1 MNNLKIH
8 KWNNQILNG
17 ALKLSKD
24 NSASGMVT
32 YDLKNGLILK
42 VIVETAF
49 EKDELRDFKCNL
61 ERKILHSKK
70 LVGTDIVLPHTMY
83 MDHDEVV
90 GYTVPKILLPNI
102 GDTLEKNKTFSNVSN
117 VLLLLTNKV
126 EKLNEQGIVFPDLCT
141 YGNIFYDAG
150 TNNIK
155 FIDYDG
161 IQIFDTWSDSV
172 SALIKYDFN
181 PMYASGKYTV
191 PGNFLWTSNIDR
203 ASIVALYLKKLLGV
217 NILEDPTFALY
228 QDVQM
233 AEEGLISFNKDEFLQ
248 RKINSTLDNYG
259 ILDDETRK
267 SVVKIF
273 DLTVDND
280 PPNEVIK
287 HIMNSCEVVKN
298 GKRLLKLK
306 K

>member
-24 NSASGMVT
+24 DSASGMVT
-32 YDLKNGLILK
+32 YDLGNGFILK

-49 EKDELRDFKCNL
+49 EKDELRDFKFNL

-117 VLLLLTNKV
+117 VLLLLASRVK
-126 EKLNEQGIVFPDLCT
+126 KLNEHGIIFPDLCT
-141 YGNIFYDAG
+141 YGNVFYNAG
-150 TNNIK
+150 ANSFK

-181 PMYASGKYTV
+181 PMYAAEKYTIS
-191 PGNFLWTSNIDR
+191 GDFLWTSNIDR

-233 AEEGLISFNKDEFLQ
+233 TEEGLISFDKDEFLQ
-248 RKINSTLDNYG
+248 RKINTTLDNYG

-280 PPNEVIK
+280 PPDEVIK

>member
-280 PPNEVIK
+280 PPNDVIK

>member
-32 YDLKNGLILK
+32 YDLENGLILK

>member
-298 GKRLLKLK
+298 GKRLLKFK

>member
-42 VIVETAF
+42 VIAETAF

-181 PMYASGKYTV
+181 PMYASRKYTV

>member
-61 ERKILHSKK
+61 ERKILYSKK
-70 LVGTDIVLPHTMY
+70 IVDSDIVLPHTMY

-280 PPNEVIK
+280 PPNDVIK

>member
-32 YDLKNGLILK
+32 YDLGNGFILK

-61 ERKILHSKK
+61 ERKILYSKK
-70 LVGTDIVLPHTMY
+70 IVDSDIVLPHTMY

>member
-24 NSASGMVT
+24 DSASGMIT
-32 YDLKNGLILK
+32 YDLGNGFILK

-61 ERKILHSKK
+61 ERKILHSKE

-117 VLLLLTNKV
+117 VLLLLANRV

-141 YGNIFYDAG
+141 YGNIFYDARTG
-150 TNNIK
+150 SFK

-181 PMYASGKYTV
+181 YMYASEKYTA
-191 PGNFLWTSNIDR
+191 PGNFLWTSNIDK

-217 NILEDPTFALY
+217 NILEDPIFAFY

-233 AEEGLISFNKDEFLQ
+233 TDGGLISFDKDEFLHK
-248 RKINSTLDNYG
+248 KINTTLDNYG
-259 ILDDETRK
+259 IIDDETRK

-273 DLTVDND
+273 DLNVDND
-280 PPNEVIK
+280 PPSKVIQ
-287 HIMNSCEVVKN
+287 HIVDSCEVVRN
-298 GKRLLKLK
+298 RKRLLKLK

>member
-32 YDLKNGLILK
+32 YDLGNGFILK

-61 ERKILHSKK
+61 ERKILYSKK
-70 LVGTDIVLPHTMY
+70 IVDSDIVLPHTMY

-117 VLLLLTNKV
+117 VLLFLASRVK
-126 EKLNEQGIVFPDLCT
+126 KLNEHGIIFPDLCT
-141 YGNIFYDAG
+141 YGNVFYDARTG
-150 TNNIK
+150 SFK

-181 PMYASGKYTV
+181 PMYASGKYTI
-191 PGNFLWTSNIDR
+191 PGDFLWTSNIDR

-233 AEEGLISFNKDEFLQ
+233 TEEGLITFDKDEFLQ
-248 RKINSTLDNYG
+248 RKINTTLDNYG

-267 SVVKIF
+267 SVVKMF

-280 PPNEVIK
+280 PPDEVIK

>member
-233 AEEGLISFNKDEFLQ
+233 TEEGLISFDKDEFLQ

>member
-24 NSASGMVT
+24 DSASGMVT

-49 EKDELRDFKCNL
+49 EKDELRDFKFNL

>member
-49 EKDELRDFKCNL
+49 EKDELHDFKCNL

>member
-32 YDLKNGLILK
+32 YDLGNGFILK

-61 ERKILHSKK
+61 ERKILYSKK
-70 LVGTDIVLPHTMY
+70 IVDSDIVLPHTMY

-117 VLLLLTNKV
+117 VLLLLASRVK
-126 EKLNEQGIVFPDLCT
+126 KLNEHGIIFPDLCT
-141 YGNIFYDAG
+141 YGNVFYNAE
-150 TNNIK
+150 TNSFK

-280 PPNEVIK
+280 PPDEVIK

>member
-32 YDLKNGLILK
+32 YDLGNGFILK

-61 ERKILHSKK
+61 ERKILYSKK
-70 LVGTDIVLPHTMY
+70 IVDSDIVLPHTMY

-181 PMYASGKYTV
+181 PMYASGKYTI
-191 PGNFLWTSNIDR
+191 PGDFLWTSNIDR

-233 AEEGLISFNKDEFLQ
+233 TEEGLITFDKDEFLQ
-248 RKINSTLDNYG
+248 RKINTTLDNYG

-267 SVVKIF
+267 SVVKMF

-280 PPNEVIK
+280 PPDEVIK

>member
-24 NSASGMVT
+24 DSVSGMVT
-32 YDLKNGLILK
+32 YDLGNGFILK

-61 ERKILHSKK
+61 ERKILYSKK
-70 LVGTDIVLPHTMY
+70 LVDSDIVLPHTMY

-117 VLLLLTNKV
+117 VLLLLASRVK
-126 EKLNEQGIVFPDLCT
+126 KLNEHGIIFPDLCT
-141 YGNIFYDAG
+141 YGNVFYNAEA
-150 TNNIK
+150 NSFK

-181 PMYASGKYTV
+181 TMYAAEKYTI
-191 PGNFLWTSNIDR
+191 PGDFLWTSNIDR

-217 NILEDPTFALY
+217 NILEDPIFSLY

-233 AEEGLISFNKDEFLQ
+233 TEEGLISFDKDEFLQ
-248 RKINSTLDNYG
+248 RKINTALDNYG

-280 PPNEVIK
+280 PPDEVIK
-287 HIMNSCEVVKN
+287 HIMDSCEVVRN
-298 GKRLLKLK
+298 RKRLLKLK

>member
-1 MNNLKIH
+1 
-8 KWNNQILNG
+8 
-17 ALKLSKD
+17 
-24 NSASGMVT
+24 
-32 YDLKNGLILK
+32 
-42 VIVETAF
+42 
-49 EKDELRDFKCNL
+49 
-61 ERKILHSKK
+61 
-70 LVGTDIVLPHTMY
+70 
-83 MDHDEVV
+83 
-90 GYTVPKILLPNI
+90 
-102 GDTLEKNKTFSNVSN
+102 
-117 VLLLLTNKV
+117 
-126 EKLNEQGIVFPDLCT
+126 
-141 YGNIFYDAG
+141 
-150 TNNIK
+150 
-155 FIDYDG
+155 
-161 IQIFDTWSDSV
+161 
-172 SALIKYDFN
+172 
-181 PMYASGKYTV
+181 MYASEKYTI
-191 PGNFLWTSNIDR
+191 PGDFLWTSNIDR

-248 RKINSTLDNYG
+248 RKINFTLDNYG

>member
-83 MDHDEVV
+83 MVHDEVV

-233 AEEGLISFNKDEFLQ
+233 AEEGLISFDKDEFLQ
-248 RKINSTLDNYG
+248 RKINTTLDNYG

>member
-248 RKINSTLDNYG
+248 RKINFTLDNYG

>member
-24 NSASGMVT
+24 DSASGMVT
-32 YDLKNGLILK
+32 YDLGNGFILK

-61 ERKILHSKK
+61 ERKILHSKE

-117 VLLLLTNKV
+117 VLLLLASRVK
-126 EKLNEQGIVFPDLCT
+126 KLNEHGIIFPDLCT
-141 YGNIFYDAG
+141 YGNVFYDARTG
-150 TNNIK
+150 SFK

-181 PMYASGKYTV
+181 PMYASGKYTI
-191 PGNFLWTSNIDR
+191 PGDFLWTSNIDR

-217 NILEDPTFALY
+217 NILEDPTFAFY
-228 QDVQM
+228 QDTQM
-233 AEEGLISFNKDEFLQ
+233 TEEGLISLDKDEFLQ
-248 RKINSTLDNYG
+248 RKISTTLDNYG
-259 ILDDETRK
+259 ILDYETRK

-280 PPNEVIK
+280 PPDEVIK

>member
-61 ERKILHSKK
+61 DRKILHSKK

>member
-42 VIVETAF
+42 VIAETAF

-150 TNNIK
+150 LTTLNLLTMMG
-155 FIDYDG
+155 FR
-161 IQIFDTWSDSV
+161 
-172 SALIKYDFN
+172 
-181 PMYASGKYTV
+181 
-191 PGNFLWTSNIDR
+191 FLT
-203 ASIVALYLKKLLGV
+203 LGV
-217 NILEDPTFALY
+217 ILL
-228 QDVQM
+228 V
-233 AEEGLISFNKDEFLQ
+233 L
-248 RKINSTLDNYG
+248 
-259 ILDDETRK
+259 
-267 SVVKIF
+267 
-273 DLTVDND
+273 
-280 PPNEVIK
+280 
-287 HIMNSCEVVKN
+287 
-298 GKRLLKLK
+298 
-306 K
+306 

>member
-90 GYTVPKILLPNI
+90 GYTVPKISLPNI

-181 PMYASGKYTV
+181 SMYASGKYTV

>member
-1 MNNLKIH
+1 MNNLKLR

-90 GYTVPKILLPNI
+90 GYTVPKISLPNI

>member
-32 YDLKNGLILK
+32 YDLGNGFILK

-61 ERKILHSKK
+61 ERKILYSKK
-70 LVGTDIVLPHTMY
+70 IVDSDIVLPHTMY

-248 RKINSTLDNYG
+248 RKINFTLDNYG

>member
-102 GDTLEKNKTFSNVSN
+102 GDTLEKNKTCSNASN

>member
-83 MDHDEVV
+83 MVHDEVV

-248 RKINSTLDNYG
+248 RKINFTLDNYG

>member
-191 PGNFLWTSNIDR
+191 PGNFLWTSHR
-203 ASIVALYLKKLLGV
+203 FSKTY
-217 NILEDPTFALY
+217 
-228 QDVQM
+228 
-233 AEEGLISFNKDEFLQ
+233 NK
-248 RKINSTLDNYG
+248 
-259 ILDDETRK
+259 
-267 SVVKIF
+267 
-273 DLTVDND
+273 
-280 PPNEVIK
+280 PN
-287 HIMNSCEVVKN
+287 
-298 GKRLLKLK
+298 GG
-306 K
+306 

>member
-42 VIVETAF
+42 VIVETAL

>member
-1 MNNLKIH
+1 
-8 KWNNQILNG
+8 
-17 ALKLSKD
+17 
-24 NSASGMVT
+24 
-32 YDLKNGLILK
+32 
-42 VIVETAF
+42 
-49 EKDELRDFKCNL
+49 
-61 ERKILHSKK
+61 
-70 LVGTDIVLPHTMY
+70 MY

-117 VLLLLTNKV
+117 VLLFLASRVK
-126 EKLNEQGIVFPDLCT
+126 KLNEHGIIFPDLCT
-141 YGNIFYDAG
+141 YGNVFYNAE
-150 TNNIK
+150 TNSFK

-181 PMYASGKYTV
+181 PMYASEKYTI
-191 PGNFLWTSNIDR
+191 PGDFLWTSNIDR

-248 RKINSTLDNYG
+248 RKINFTLDNYG

>member
-24 NSASGMVT
+24 DSASGMVT

-49 EKDELRDFKCNL
+49 EKDELRDFKFNL

-117 VLLLLTNKV
+117 VLLLLASRVK
-126 EKLNEQGIVFPDLCT
+126 KLNEHGIIFPDLCT
-141 YGNIFYDAG
+141 YGNVFYNAEA
-150 TNNIK
+150 NSFK

-181 PMYASGKYTV
+181 PMYAAEKYTI
-191 PGNFLWTSNIDR
+191 PGDFLWTSNIDR

-233 AEEGLISFNKDEFLQ
+233 SEEGLISFDKDEFLQ
-248 RKINSTLDNYG
+248 RKINTTLDTYG

-280 PPNEVIK
+280 PPDEVIK

>member
-1 MNNLKIH
+1 
-8 KWNNQILNG
+8 
-17 ALKLSKD
+17 
-24 NSASGMVT
+24 
-32 YDLKNGLILK
+32 
-42 VIVETAF
+42 
-49 EKDELRDFKCNL
+49 
-61 ERKILHSKK
+61 
-70 LVGTDIVLPHTMY
+70 MY

-181 PMYASGKYTV
+181 PMYAAEKYTI
-191 PGNFLWTSNIDR
+191 PGDFLWTSNIDR

-233 AEEGLISFNKDEFLQ
+233 TEEGLISFDKDEFLQ

>member
-1 MNNLKIH
+1 MNNLKLR

-233 AEEGLISFNKDEFLQ
+233 TEEGLISFDKDEFLQ
-248 RKINSTLDNYG
+248 RKINTTLDNYG